1 MLELLSDPDVWLT
14 FLTLTVLEIVLGI
27 DNVIFITILSGK
39 LPEHQRDRARLTGLA
54 AALIMRI
61 LLLLAAAWLVTLTND
76 LFHVFE
82 YGFSGRDLI
91 LIGGGLFLV
100 YKSVSEIHE
109 RLEGVEHGTSEP
121 GAKKVSFGGTIAQIM
136 VLDIVF
142 SLDSVI
148 TAVGMSNDL
157 PVMIAAVV
165 IAVIVMLFLSGSIGR
180 FVEKHP
186 TIKMLA
192 LGFLL
197 LIGAMLIAEGFEVHV
212 DKAFIYGPMVF
223 AVAIEVL
230 NIVAKKR
237 QSARSGH
244 TTEPVHLR
252 SQVPTDDNSASG
264 QI

>member
-1 MLELLSDPDVWLT
+1 MLELLTDPDVWLT

-61 LLLLAAAWLVTLTND
+61 LLLLVAAWLVTLTNE
-76 LFHVFE
+76 LFNLFGF
-82 YGFSGRDLI
+82 GFSGRDLI

-109 RLEGVEHGTSEP
+109 RLEGVEHGGSGP

-197 LIGAMLIAEGFEVHV
+197 LIGAMLIAEGFDVHV

-230 NIVAKKR
+230 NIIAKKR
-237 QSARSGH
+237 QASRTGH
-244 TTEPVHLR
+244 ATEPVHLR